1 MSSFDSKT
9 TKVLTR
15 KVLNLKIYLRVTL
28 TALRR
33 RKGIENIALDNVVRL
48 GWVRF
53 G

>member
-1 MSSFDSKT
+1 MPSEGAT
-9 TKVLTR
+9 RKVPTR
-15 KVLNLKIYLRVTL
+15 KVLNLKIYLRVVL
-28 TALRR
+28 TALCR